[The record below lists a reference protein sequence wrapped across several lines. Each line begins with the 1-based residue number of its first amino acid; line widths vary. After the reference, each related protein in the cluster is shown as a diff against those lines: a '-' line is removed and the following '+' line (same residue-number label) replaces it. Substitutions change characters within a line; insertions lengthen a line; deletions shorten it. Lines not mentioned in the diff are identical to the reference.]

1 MHGGQEQESR
11 RQTFCS
17 KNGYFVWLRICIRRM
32 ECYVMFMLLYLKNV
46 ERRARKSRVVLRGWM
61 WNMLKMKRISNNEA
75 VLGLKCCDVWQG
87 MREIG

>member
-1 MHGGQEQESR
+1 MCTADKNKSR

-17 KNGYFVWLRICIRRM
+17 KNGYFVWLRLCIRRM

-46 ERRARKSRVVLRGWM
+46 EGERVRPELCYVDGCGIYM
-61 WNMLKMKRISNNEA
+61 KMKRISNNEA